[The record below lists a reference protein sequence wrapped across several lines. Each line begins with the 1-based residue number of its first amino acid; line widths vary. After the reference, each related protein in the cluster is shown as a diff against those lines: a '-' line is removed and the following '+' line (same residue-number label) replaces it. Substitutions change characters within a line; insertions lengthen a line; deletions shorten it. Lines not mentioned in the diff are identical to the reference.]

1 MKIIFQN
8 WKRFSFLVLI
18 VAAVWIWVAALIQ
31 RNSTSSQITTPH
43 QGFYAPN
50 FTLPDFNNIEI
61 SLADLKGFPIIIN
74 FWATWCPPCR
84 SEMPALQSVYQKYKD
99 HGLIVLA
106 VNTTYQDSI
115 DKVST
120 FVSDNNLTFPI
131 LLDGTSQSSTDYQIR
146 SLPTTFFI
154 DKDGIIQDMVLGGP
168 MSEALLNIRVE
179 RLLKGEY

>member
-1 MKIIFQN
+1 
-8 WKRFSFLVLI
+8 
-18 VAAVWIWVAALIQ
+18 
-31 RNSTSSQITTPH
+31 
-43 QGFYAPN
+43 
-50 FTLPDFNNIEI
+50 
-61 SLADLKGFPIIIN
+61 
-74 FWATWCPPCR
+74 
-84 SEMPALQSVYQKYKD
+84 MPALQSVYQKYKD